1 MLAESKVR
9 KEACAR
15 VPEVS
20 ICQQMSAYVSILQ
33 HTSAYVSPK
42 CDRRLVVCLRSAG
55 LVSATRARGLVSARG
70 LLRQEAGA
78 RVPEVR
84 GFS

>member
-1 MLAESKVR
+1 MLGEPKVR
-9 KEACAR
+9 QEACAR

-20 ICQQMSAYVSILQ
+20 IRQ

-55 LVSATRARGLVSARG
+55 LVIATRARGLVSARG
-70 LLRQEAGA
+70 LVRQEAGA
-78 RVPEVR
+78 HVPEVR
-84 GFS
+84 RFS